1 MAPALTILG
10 KGQNH
15 GKIMKTAAEITKENN
30 AQFVNSI
37 LLEAGDST
45 DSITTAVGVIV
56 TRQGKL
62 RGNGELVTIKY
73 FENDFYTSIEVWLEG
88 KTGFSMEVQGSGF
101 EESEL
106 RAYAMGAYFTAV
118 ARTVEK

>member
-1 MAPALTILG
+1 MAPALAILG
-10 KGQNH
+10 AGSESR
-15 GKIMKTAAEITKENN
+15 KIMKTAAEIIKEKN

-37 LLEAGDST
+37 LLDAGDST

-62 RGNGELVTIKY
+62 RDNGEPVTIKY

-106 RAYAMGAYFTAV
+106 RTYALGAYLTAV
-118 ARTVEK
+118 ARTNDR

>member
-1 MAPALTILG
+1 ME
-10 KGQNH
+10 H
-15 GKIMKTAAEITKENN
+15 MKTAAGITKENN
-30 AQFVNSI
+30 AQFVNDI
-37 LLEAGDST
+37 LLEADERPV
-45 DSITTAVGVIV
+45 SITTDVGVIV

-62 RGNGELVTIKY
+62 LGSGHPVTIKY

-106 RAYAMGAYFTAV
+106 RTYALGAYLTAV
-118 ARTVEK
+118 ARIDER